1 MRGNVLIESVVAVL
15 REMGGYFV
23 LVVANEE
30 YVVISKRDFEQMR
43 GGFEDEVQLELPST
57 EDAIARDDSD
67 VLERINR
74 DIAMFGSQYE
84 EQESEII
91 EEEVKEET
99 PARVRFEPLRGDI
112 SPELQE

>member
-15 REMGGYFV
+15 REVGGYFV
-23 LVVANEE
+23 LVDGDEE
-30 YVVISKRDFEQMR
+30 YVVINKRDFEQMR
-43 GGFEDEVQLELPST
+43 GGLEDEVQLELPST
-57 EDAIARDDSD
+57 EEAMARDDSD

-74 DIAMFGSQYE
+74 DIAMFGSQHE
-84 EQESEII
+84 EQDSEII
-91 EEEVKEET
+91 EEEAKEEA